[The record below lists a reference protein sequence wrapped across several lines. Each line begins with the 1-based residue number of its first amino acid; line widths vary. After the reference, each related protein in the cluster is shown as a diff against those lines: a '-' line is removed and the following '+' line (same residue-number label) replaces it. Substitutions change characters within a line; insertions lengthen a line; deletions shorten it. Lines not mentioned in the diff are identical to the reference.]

1 MTLYSLEDARYLKDF
16 YSPKVVNKIADEEF
30 AFRITSIEIK
40 EFKKDFYDL
49 SCSGYFVNNASI
61 VPVISIQS
69 IVKSMNLDSPEIVLQ
84 RRNL

>member
-1 MTLYSLEDARYLKDF
+1 MTLYSLEDAQYLKDF
-16 YSPKVVNKIADEEF
+16 YSPKVINKIAEEEF
-30 AFRITSIEIK
+30 ALRITSIEIK

-84 RRNL
+84 RRNQ